1 MANTLQL
8 TDKIAVVLDL
18 GTTKIR
24 SVAAVL
30 DDNNKVSQIIATE
43 EVDSKGVKHGRVEN
57 YLVLAGVLKP
67 MFNKLSNRV
76 YNKFK
81 AAIGDSFIGNTVEIK
96 SVYIALGGKGILGKE
111 QKEAYRLN
119 NQFVDVPV
127 VQKIEEDIRK
137 RVENDKE
144 IILDMINQG
153 YNVDDDIKMEAVG
166 CRASNV
172 EGRFCVVT
180 AEKEIKEDI
189 EKTLSSINIQLAGY
203 SLLPFALADIMLS
216 DADKEVG
223 ATLIDLGASSTSI
236 AIYRDNVRRHV
247 RVLPFGS
254 KLITKDIK
262 KVCGLTTE
270 AAEKVKKNIGCAY
283 PEGLK
288 ENVIVTVAGTDVKIQ
303 SVELASIIE
312 ARLEELMSYLLG
324 EMNKV
329 SALTSSKKIILTGR
343 GSRLDKVCD
352 KFTNEFGLD
361 TELGKIKDVCYEKYS
376 PYFTSLDSINGNT
389 DKTARKM
396 NDFAACLG
404 VLESCVLDSCVFVGR
419 KGAADVKTG
428 KKAEGNEKKGG
439 GFIAKITN
447 LFTAV
452 GDTATDIIEGSVK
465 KTEVK

>member
-24 SVAAVL
+24 SVAALL
-30 DDNNKVSQIIATE
+30 DEDNRVSEVIATE
-43 EVDSKGVKHGRVEN
+43 EADSKGVRHGRVDN
-57 YLVLAGVLKP
+57 YVELAGVLKP
-67 MFNKLSNRV
+67 MFNKLSNRI

-81 AAIGDSFIGNTVEIK
+81 ASIGDSFLGNSVEIN

-127 VQKIEEDIRK
+127 VQKIQEDIRK
-137 RVENDKE
+137 RVENDKD
-144 IILDMINQG
+144 IILEFINQG

-180 AEKEIKEDI
+180 AEREIKEDI

-203 SLLPFALADIMLS
+203 SLLPFALADVMLS

-236 AIYRDNVRRHV
+236 AVYRDNVRRHV
-247 RVLPFGS
+247 RVLPLGS
-254 KLITKDIK
+254 KMITKDIK
-262 KVCGLTTE
+262 NVCGLTTE
-270 AAEKVKKNIGCAY
+270 NAEKIKKSLGCAY
-283 PEGLK
+283 PGGLE
-288 ENVIVTVAGTDVKIQ
+288 ENVVVSVAGTDVKIQ
-303 SVELASIIE
+303 QVELASIIE

-329 SALTSSKKIILTGR
+329 NALTATRKIILTGR
-343 GSRLDKVCD
+343 GARLKKVCD

-361 TELGKIKDVCYEKYS
+361 TEVGKIKDVCYAKYS
-376 PYFTSLDSINGNT
+376 PYFAAMDSVNGNAG
-389 DKTARKM
+389 KMVRKM
-396 NDFAACLG
+396 NEFAACLG
-404 VLESCVLDSCVFVGR
+404 VLESSELDTCIFVG
-419 KGAADVKTG
+419 
-428 KKAEGNEKKGG
+428 KKE
-439 GFIAKITN
+439 IAKPVKPAGSPNGNGGKGFSRWVTG
-447 LFTAV
+447 LF
-452 GDTATDIIEGSVK
+452 GSVAE
-465 KTEVK
+465 KTANIIDATELK